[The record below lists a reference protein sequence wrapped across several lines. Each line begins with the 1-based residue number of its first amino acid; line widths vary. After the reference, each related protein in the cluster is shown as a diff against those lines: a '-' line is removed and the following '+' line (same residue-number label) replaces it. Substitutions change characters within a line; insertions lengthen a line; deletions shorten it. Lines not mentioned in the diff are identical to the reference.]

1 MPQGMKEMYSL
12 YKLALDDQ
20 VLGIGSIL
28 CQSCSKSIN
37 QIFIKDMPT
46 CQHRAESCEVM
57 RQNPDPQGII
67 VQ

>member
-28 CQSCSKSIN
+28 CQSCSKSI
-37 QIFIKDMPT
+37 KYSLRT
-46 CQHRAESCEVM
+46 CQHVSIGQSPVK
-57 RQNPDPQGII
+57 P
-67 VQ
+67 